1 MSEHD
6 AREAISASQ
15 ISQLTNAVTPSVQ
28 SLEPTNMSIPPIQFS
43 QTIDA
48 ATSSSVSV
56 VSSPS
61 TGRFVLSDQPQLSK
75 RRFSRRAILAG
86 LTGIAGLT
94 VVGGGI
100 TWLMHSHT
108 SGNTHPTG
116 MSGPINIVWQ
126 SECVATGVYAALVD
140 NYNKTN
146 RDGVH
151 VTWRDGPVSTD
162 DLLNFYENTLRTRS
176 GDIDVMSI
184 DVIYPALFASK
195 GWTVTLNDKWP
206 ASDRADYLSGPI
218 RSCTYNGKIVA
229 APIRTDLGLIYYRT
243 DIIKTPP
250 NTWND
255 LVNLS
260 QSHASRTR
268 YGYVWQGLQYEGLVC
283 DFIEVLHG
291 YGGSVLDPIDSK
303 RVTINSSAGV
313 QALTGMVNWVGTISP
328 SSVIGF
334 DEVLCHLAFLNGDAI
349 FMRNWPYAYSL
360 ANDHAQ
366 SRIAGKFDIHAMLYG
381 GNNTTGHSCV
391 GGWNLAINA
400 FSKHVDASWKFIQY
414 MLGPYAQKQLALQ
427 ATLTPALKSVYNDPE
442 VQQKQPLFTK
452 IFPILQTALPRP
464 VSPVYQELSHMIQI
478 RVHQALL
485 KQVSPQDALNAL
497 QSDLQTLVSR

>member
-1 MSEHD
+1 MSEHN
-6 AREAISASQ
+6 AREAISPRQ
-15 ISQLTNAVTPSVQ
+15 ISQRTDTVTPSVQ
-28 SLEPTNMSIPPIQFS
+28 SLEPTNMSIPPTQFS

-48 ATSSSVSV
+48 ATSSSVPV
-56 VSSPS
+56 VSPPS
-61 TGRFVLSDQPQLSK
+61 TGRFVLSDQPQMSK

-100 TWLMHSHT
+100 TWLIHSHT
-108 SGNTHPTG
+108 SGNTYPTG

-126 SECVATGVYAALVD
+126 SECDVTGVYAALVD

-151 VTWRDGPVSTD
+151 VTWRDGPASTD

-229 APIRTDLGLIYYRT
+229 APMRTDLGLIYYRT

-268 YGYVWQGLQYEGLVC
+268 YGYVWQGLQYE
-283 DFIEVLHG
+283 
-291 YGGSVLDPIDSK
+291 
-303 RVTINSSAGV
+303 
-313 QALTGMVNWVGTISP
+313 
-328 SSVIGF
+328 
-334 DEVLCHLAFLNGDAI
+334 
-349 FMRNWPYAYSL
+349 

-381 GNNTTGHSCV
+381 GSNTTGHSCV

-427 ATLTPALKSVYNDPE
+427 ATFTPALKSVYNDPE

-452 IFPILQTALPRP
+452 IFPMLQTALPRP
-464 VSPVYQELSHMIQI
+464 VSPVYQELSRMIQT

-485 KQVSPQDALNAL
+485 KQVSPQDALNDL